1 MLIILIPLLLISSDV
16 HIHTIDLR
24 VTGLHQAMVNDSHK
38 GRTWSYLTKDMA
50 QPAFTLAP
58 VPSPAA
64 PAAHALS
71 VRGNALSTSTAAA
84 RLGPRDIPSC
94 KKKKNYG
101 KSQFLMGK
109 ATINGHVQ

>member
-1 MLIILIPLLLISSDV
+1 
-16 HIHTIDLR
+16 
-24 VTGLHQAMVNDSHK
+24 MVNDSHK

-64 PAAHALS
+64 PAAPAAHALS
-71 VRGNALSTSTAAA
+71 VRGNALWTAAA

-94 KKKKNYG
+94 KHTKNYG